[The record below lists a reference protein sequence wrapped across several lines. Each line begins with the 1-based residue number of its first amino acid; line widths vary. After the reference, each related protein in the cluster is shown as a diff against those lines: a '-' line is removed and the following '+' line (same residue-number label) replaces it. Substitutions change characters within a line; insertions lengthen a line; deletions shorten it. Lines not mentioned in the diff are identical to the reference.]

1 MAGNLR
7 KPIGKNDAVPFS
19 LEVEGQTYAGT
30 LTPSGKPPAFGMP
43 NAFVVRMNGLQPVNI
58 SIYMGK
64 WVMQGKEEL
73 VKALGSFI
81 EAHYK

>member
-7 KPIGKNDAVPFS
+7 KPLGKNESVPFS
-19 LEVEGQTYAGT
+19 IDVQGQMYTGT

-43 NAFVVRMNGLQPVNI
+43 NAFVVRMEGSPPVNI

>member
-7 KPIGKNDAVPFS
+7 KPIGKNTAVPFS
-19 LEVEGQTYAGT
+19 VEVEGQTYAGT
-30 LTPSGKPPAFGMP
+30 LTPSGKPPALGMP
-43 NAFVVRMNGLQPVNI
+43 NAFVVRIPGKPPVNI

-64 WVMQGKEEL
+64 WVMQAKDEL
-73 VKALGSFI
+73 VKAIGHFI